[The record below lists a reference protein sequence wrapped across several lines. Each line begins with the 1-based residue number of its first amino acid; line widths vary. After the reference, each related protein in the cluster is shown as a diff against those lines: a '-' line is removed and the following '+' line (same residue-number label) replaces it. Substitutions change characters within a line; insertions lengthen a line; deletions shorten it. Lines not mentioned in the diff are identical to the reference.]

1 MKGSIVKFDIYYQGF
16 NYGSH
21 QVTGSQ
27 SIRNKIDFAQ
37 RNANTKTENGYFEF
51 VKKLKGEYF

>member
-1 MKGSIVKFDIYYQGF
+1 MKGPIVKFDIYCQGF

-37 RNANTKTENGYFEF
+37 RNANTKTGNGYFEF